1 MNSNTEQPDLS
12 GVMRRL
18 RKIMA
23 LAKSSNPG
31 EAGAALHQAQVLM
44 AKHNLT
50 AESVAQIEITES
62 SVKTTGKDLPKWE
75 SHLAVVVSDA
85 LGVELLVESQQR
97 QQGLR
102 RQNACIVFVGKG
114 CAPEIAVYAY
124 TVLKKQMLADL
135 RRLINQA
142 ASNLDIKGIKVT
154 ATAAQR
160 SAYALGWCRAAYGKI
175 QAIKPTKDPM
185 VSEYVVQRSQG
196 KSASVK
202 ASRKLPPSQDAA
214 FSALGYQHGQNAKLN
229 TAMNGG
235 QQTALLES

>member
-1 MNSNTEQPDLS
+1 
-12 GVMRRL
+12 
-18 RKIMA
+18 
-23 LAKSSNPG
+23 
-31 EAGAALHQAQVLM
+31 M

-62 SVKTTGKDLPKWE
+62 SVKTTGKDLLKWE
-75 SHLAVVVSDA
+75 GHLAVVVSDA
-85 LGVELLVESQQR
+85 LGVELLIESQQR

-135 RRLINQA
+135 RRLINQE

-160 SAYALGWCRAAYGKI
+160 SAYALGWCRAAYGKFRPSNPPKI
-175 QAIKPTKDPM
+175 QW
-185 VSEYVVQRSQG
+185 
-196 KSASVK
+196 SANTSFSVARASLP
-202 ASRKLPPSQDAA
+202 ASRPHESCHP
-214 FSALGYQHGQNAKLN
+214 AKTLRFRHWGTSTGKTPN
-229 TAMNGG
+229 STRP
-235 QQTALLES
+235 